1 MPPAFPLNSNG
12 FQNHCKMS
20 GRQIRAVRPGQVRL
34 ICVSFTAPTRGGYV
48 KKQLFTLLGL
58 GLMLAS
64 AAAYA
69 QTVNVKVNIPFK
81 FVVRDAT
88 LPSGEY
94 TIGSLGM
101 SSDAISIR
109 NLNQKAQ
116 SLTLSQRCESLKA
129 SAQTKLVFHRYGDR
143 YFLSQ
148 IWVAGSTA
156 GRELTKSREEVE
168 VAQDYTMQNV
178 ILVASLR

>member
-1 MPPAFPLNSNG
+1 M
-12 FQNHCKMS
+12 
-20 GRQIRAVRPGQVRL
+20 
-34 ICVSFTAPTRGGYV
+34 
-48 KKQLFTLLGL
+48 KKQVLTLLGL

-69 QTVNVKVNIPFK
+69 QTVNMKVNIPFK

-94 TIGSLGM
+94 TIGTLGM
-101 SSDAISIR
+101 ASNAISIR
-109 NLNQKAQ
+109 NSDQKAQ
-116 SLTLSQRCESLKA
+116 SLVLSHRCES
-129 SAQTKLVFHRYGDR
+129 STTSEQTKLVFHRYGDR

-148 IWVAGSTA
+148 IWVAGDNA
-156 GRELTKSREEVE
+156 GRELTKSRQEVE

-178 ILVASLR
+178 LLVASLH

>member
-1 MPPAFPLNSNG
+1 M
-12 FQNHCKMS
+12 
-20 GRQIRAVRPGQVRL
+20 
-34 ICVSFTAPTRGGYV
+34 

-64 AAAYA
+64 AAAYS
-69 QTVNVKVNIPFK
+69 QTVNMKVNIPFK
-81 FVVRDAT
+81 FVVRDAA

-94 TIGSLGM
+94 TIATLAG

-109 NLNQKAQ
+109 NSNQKGQ
-116 SLTLSQRCESLKA
+116 SLVLSHRCESLKA
-129 SAQTKLVFHRYGDR
+129 SKQTKLVFHRYGDR

-148 IWVAGSTA
+148 IWLAGDNA
-156 GRELTKSREEVE
+156 GRELPKSRQEVE

-178 ILVASLR
+178 LLVASLH

>member
-1 MPPAFPLNSNG
+1 
-12 FQNHCKMS
+12 MS
-20 GRQIRAVRPGQVRL
+20 GRQIKAVMPGQVRL
-34 ICVSFTAPTRGGYV
+34 ICVSFTAPTQGGYM

-64 AAAYA
+64 SAAYA

-94 TIGSLGM
+94 TIETLGM
-101 SSDAISIR
+101 ASNAISIR
-109 NLNQKAQ
+109 NSSQKAQ
-116 SLTLSQRCESLKA
+116 SLTLSNRCESLKA
-129 SAQTKLVFHRYGDR
+129 SAQTKLVFHRYGNR

-148 IWVAGSTA
+148 IWVAGDNA
-156 GRELTKSREEVE
+156 GRELTKSRQEDE

-178 ILVASLR
+178 LLVASLR